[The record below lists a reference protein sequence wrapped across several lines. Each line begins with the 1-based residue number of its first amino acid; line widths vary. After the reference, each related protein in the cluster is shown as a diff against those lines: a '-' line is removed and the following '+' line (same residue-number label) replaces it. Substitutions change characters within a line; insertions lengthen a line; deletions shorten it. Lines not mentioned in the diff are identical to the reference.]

1 MGLVQAKNVAMAKR
15 SKSEP
20 APGIEQI
27 LAALEGAD
35 AGGRRQAARQIAG
48 CPDAAKALMSRLK
61 REEEVAVREVILNT
75 LVRLKDISIVDGLAE
90 CLRSEDAALRNETIE
105 SFKQLGHEVDPIL
118 ESMLADP
125 DPDVRI
131 FVVNILESQRHS
143 EAESW
148 LIKVIEEDS
157 HVNVCATAV
166 DLLCEVGTEASSDA
180 LLRLKARFASEPYI
194 QFAADLA
201 LKRIREI

>member
-1 MGLVQAKNVAMAKR
+1 MGLVKPKSVPMARRGKTA
-15 SKSEP
+15 P
-20 APGIEQI
+20 APEIDQI

-35 AGGRRQAARQIAG
+35 AGGRRQAARQIAD

-61 REEEVAVREVILNT
+61 REEDAAVRDVILNT
-75 LVRLKDISIVDGLAE
+75 LVRLKDTSIVAGLAE

-105 SFKQLGHEVDPIL
+105 AFKQLGHEVDPIL

-143 EAESW
+143 EAENW
-148 LIKVIEEDS
+148 LIKVIEDDS

-180 LLRLKARFASEPYI
+180 LLRLKVRFASEPYI
-194 QFAADLA
+194 QFAADMA
-201 LKRIREI
+201 LKRIREV

>member
-27 LAALEGAD
+27 LDALEGAD

-48 CPDAAKALMSRLK
+48 FPDAAKALMSRLK

-75 LVRLKDISIVDGLAE
+75 LVRLKDPSIIAGLAE

-105 SFKQLGHEVDPIL
+105 AFKQLGHEVDQIL

-143 EAESW
+143 DAETW

-180 LLRLKARFASEPYI
+180 LLKLKARFASEPYI
-194 QFAADLA
+194 QFAANLA

>member
-1 MGLVQAKNVAMAKR
+1 MGLVKPKSVPMARRGKTA
-15 SKSEP
+15 P
-20 APGIEQI
+20 APEIDQI

-35 AGGRRQAARQIAG
+35 AGGRRQAARQILD

-61 REEEVAVREVILNT
+61 REEDAAVRDVILNT
-75 LVRLKDISIVDGLAE
+75 LVRLKDTSIVAGLAE

-105 SFKQLGHEVDPIL
+105 AFKQLGHEVDPIL

-143 EAESW
+143 EAENW
-148 LIKVIEEDS
+148 LIKVIEDDS

-180 LLRLKARFASEPYI
+180 LLRLKVRFASEPYI

-201 LKRIREI
+201 LKRIREV